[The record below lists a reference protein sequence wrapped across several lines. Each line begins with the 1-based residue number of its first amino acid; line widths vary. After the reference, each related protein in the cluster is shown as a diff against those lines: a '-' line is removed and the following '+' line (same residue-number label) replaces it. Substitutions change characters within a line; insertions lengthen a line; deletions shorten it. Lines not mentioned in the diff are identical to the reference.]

1 MKLNKNNYI
10 VIILAL
16 ISLTLL
22 FLVLNYSEFLFKH
35 GYFIECFTSNVALY
49 KDTGSPT
56 TSHSVDLPL
65 TTTYSCTNF
74 CGPTARCAKTGQQC
88 FTDIDCPGC
97 QPVIPQLSKSSAN
110 NVSVPGNNGAGK
122 LTWGVTPQYSPLTSG
137 YGTREKIITKDMFS
151 RPAMPDLGI
160 NTWLSAF
167 NKERKLYDTRY
178 KPPQLPYMP
187 NYPKRYSFTGEFIED
202 GPLASNA
209 VL

>member
-1 MKLNKNNYI
+1 MKIIKEKYYNLVLAVICVLLFIFILNWSHYLSINKYI
-10 VIILAL
+10 V
-16 ISLTLL
+16 
-22 FLVLNYSEFLFKH
+22 
-35 GYFIECFTSNVALY
+35 ECFTNVSS
-49 KDTGSPT
+49 K
-56 TSHSVDLPL
+56 TSHTVDLPL

-97 QPVIPQLSKSSAN
+97 QPAIPQLSKSSAN